1 MLVVAGTITFEPAN
15 HQAVVDVAIATAE
28 SSRAEEGCVSYE
40 FFADLTSPGRLLV
53 FEEWEEERHL
63 LAHFKTSHFA
73 DFHRVL
79 QESGPKSRNVR
90 RYYISRSEPN
100 RTS

>member
-1 MLVVAGTITFEPAN
+1 MLVVAGTITFDPAN
-15 HQAVVDVAIATAE
+15 HQDMVDAAVATALA
-28 SSRAEEGCVSYE
+28 SRTEEGCVSYE
-40 FFADLTSPGRLLV
+40 FFADVSQPGRLLV

-73 DFHRVL
+73 DFHSVL
-79 QESGPKSRNVR
+79 QASGPRSRDVN
-90 RYYISRSEPN
+90 RYYVSRREPN